1 MAPTADAATRAASLE
16 LSRAISATARSRLAF
31 SDDNASRSC
40 LMNSI
45 CAT

>member
-16 LSRAISATARSRLAF
+16 LSRAISATARSRLDF